1 MPAIRRAP
9 ILKRVPDNW
18 AELEKLREIFLK
30 AESELV
36 NEIVR
41 QRRCGLVDYHTQAAL
56 DRVQRILQGM
66 VDEAL
71 QYVPKM
77 IERQFYVKHPEAR
90 RIPEP
95 VEKHQAGYANAQALT
110 LEQTA
115 IVEQLTV
122 NLLGE
127 LMEASATTK
136 RNMEDVLLGRLEND
150 VFRRAGLSHVAAMQA
165 EGAGAYPTA
174 RKMLRD
180 LQAQGVTCFVDR
192 AGRRWSLYNYTNMV
206 CRTTSRQAEIL
217 SVLTQDPEWDLYKV
231 SAHAGSCGLCAPL
244 EGRVYSKSGNDP
256 DFPPLASAFGKID
269 PDGPDMLGNTYLN
282 IHPNCLHQL
291 VRWTPMGRSPEE
303 LEQIKRF
310 SSFRTNPPTR
320 DPRSQAQIETY
331 RKKQAARRRFLAQLR
346 KERDN

>member
-1 MPAIRRAP
+1 MSLKRP
-9 ILKRVPDNW
+9 ILKRTPDNW

-30 AESELV
+30 AETELV
-36 NEIVR
+36 NEITR
-41 QRRCGLVDYHTQAAL
+41 QRRRGLVDYHTQAAL
-56 DRVQRILQGM
+56 DRVQKTLQGM
-66 VDEAL
+66 VDEAWK
-71 QYVPKM
+71 YVPKM

-90 RIPEP
+90 KVPEP

-110 LEQTA
+110 LEQTS

-174 RKMLRD
+174 QKMLRD
-180 LQAQGVTCFVDR
+180 LRAQGVTCFVDR
-192 AGRRWSLYNYTNMV
+192 AGRRWSLYNYCNMV
-206 CRTTSRQAEIL
+206 CRTTSRQAEVMA
-217 SVLTQDPEWDLYKV
+217 VLTRDPDQDLYRIT
-231 SAHAGSCGLCAPL
+231 AHAGSCGLCAPL
-244 EGRVYSKSGNDP
+244 EGRVYSKSGTDP

-269 PDGPDMLGNTYLN
+269 PEGPNALGNTYLN

-291 VRWTPMGRSPEE
+291 APWTPMGRTLEE
-303 LEQIKRF
+303 LEKIKRF
-310 SSFRTNPPTR
+310 SSFRTNPPAR
-320 DPRSQAQIETY
+320 DPRSQEQIKKY
-331 RKKQAARRRFLAQLR
+331 REKQAARRRFLARLR
-346 KERDN
+346 KERSL